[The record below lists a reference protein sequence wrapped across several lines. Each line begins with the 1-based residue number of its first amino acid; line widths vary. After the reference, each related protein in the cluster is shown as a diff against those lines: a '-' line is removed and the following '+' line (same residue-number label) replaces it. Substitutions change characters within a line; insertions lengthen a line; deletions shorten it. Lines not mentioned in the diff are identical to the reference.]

1 MMYGIYEP
9 VLRRTLK
16 NIILLTISKNTIFPS
31 SHRFCNIT
39 RIITKVC
46 LLKILE
52 IESKK
57 MSIMERYSRVNR
69 LKKNIEKHKMV
80 KTVKI

>member
-1 MMYGIYEP
+1 MMYGISEL
-9 VLRRTLK
+9 VLRRALK
-16 NIILLTISKNTIFPS
+16 NIILLAISENTILHS
-31 SHRFCNIT
+31 SHGFCNT
-39 RIITKVC
+39 ARIITKVC

-57 MSIMERYSRVNR
+57 MSIIERHSRVNR

-80 KTVKI
+80 KTVKM